1 MIGLIEKDP
10 LKDKELSLAIFVCRG
25 TVIRPTKEDY
35 GNFVVM
41 QEAVINLSSDNVC
54 FVFTQCDMN
63 PGLTNQELN
72 SCLRLAQRNRTLSM
86 TFPSQESS
94 FLKEVDKI
102 KLLKKKLNPGS

>member
-41 QEAVINLSSDNVC
+41 
-54 FVFTQCDMN
+54 
-63 PGLTNQELN
+63 
-72 SCLRLAQRNRTLSM
+72 
-86 TFPSQESS
+86 
-94 FLKEVDKI
+94 
-102 KLLKKKLNPGS
+102 